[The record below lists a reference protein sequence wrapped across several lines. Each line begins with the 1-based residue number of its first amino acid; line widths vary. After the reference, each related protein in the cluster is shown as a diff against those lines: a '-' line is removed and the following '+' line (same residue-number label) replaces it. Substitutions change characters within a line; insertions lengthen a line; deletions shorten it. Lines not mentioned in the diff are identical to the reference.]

1 MHANILGV
9 GTAVPAH
16 TIAQTSVRDR
26 ARTHFTGL
34 SDASR
39 ERLLRI
45 YENTGIERRFWVND
59 VEWYTTQRPFDE
71 RNAQWH
77 EQALDMAEEASRAAL
92 AAAGVEASQVQAVV
106 MVTTSGIATP
116 SPEAYLIQR
125 LGIPLSATRLPIWG
139 LGCAGGA
146 AGLARGAELAT
157 LRPKGCVLVVA
168 VELCSLT
175 FNALDHSTSN
185 VVASSLFADG
195 AAAVVLGHEG
205 GPEIVGSFTRML
217 PESYDVMGWDVVP
230 EGLRVRFA
238 SSIPNLLRGELGNLI
253 RDGLAEYGLSQ
264 DDVGLWVLHPGG
276 AKVLTAYEEALEAA
290 GPSLE
295 ASAHVLRHYGNMSS
309 PTVLFV
315 LQHLLQQGQV
325 QPGTNSVL
333 LALGPGFAA
342 EGVIIRW

>member
-1 MHANILGV
+1 MHAHILGV

-45 YENTGIERRFWVND
+45 YENTGIERRFWAND

-92 AAAGVEASQVQAVV
+92 AAAGVEASRVQAVV

-157 LRPKGCVLVVA
+157 LRPNTTAALVGCTLGNDA
-168 VELCSLT
+168 SQRS
-175 FNALDHSTSN
+175 STSP
-185 VVASSLFADG
+185 ALGGRRAGRSPDRSGLCAHPGFGYGRRMAIRRWSARPSSAACRFPEIQSHPLSCSPGPTEEVQHFLGRLPARTRGWPRTLVMLALSARPVGSEAQLGPQADTRPDSTDVCLDAVRLRG
-195 AAAVVLGHEG
+195 AVVVHG
-205 GPEIVGSFTRML
+205 GTQAEAPPGCSC
-217 PESYDVMGWDVVP
+217 
-230 EGLRVRFA
+230 
-238 SSIPNLLRGELGNLI
+238 RG
-253 RDGLAEYGLSQ
+253 R
-264 DDVGLWVLHPGG
+264 
-276 AKVLTAYEEALEAA
+276 
-290 GPSLE
+290 
-295 ASAHVLRHYGNMSS
+295 R
-309 PTVLFV
+309 
-315 LQHLLQQGQV
+315 
-325 QPGTNSVL
+325 
-333 LALGPGFAA
+333 
-342 EGVIIRW
+342 